1 MGRTAPVNGLIWVIA
16 FMLFAAACDRPDER
30 MYPIGPGVK
39 ASFVIYF
46 NTGVTQ
52 EQINNFSEH
61 VLSRPRADGRGADH
75 REGVRT
81 FLRLSSVQGHEAIA
95 ITFFPS
101 ATTEQRST
109 LIQDVKASS
118 VVYKVLED
126 VVPADIKKL

>member
-1 MGRTAPVNGLIWVIA
+1 MGRTASVSGLIVIA
-16 FMLFAAACDRPDER
+16 LVLFASACNRPDER
-30 MYPIGPGVK
+30 MYPIGPDVK

-46 NTGVTQ
+46 NSNVTE
-52 EQINNFSEH
+52 EQIADFVKH
-61 VLSRPRADGRGADH
+61 VLSRPRADGRGADNP
-75 REGVRT
+75 EGVQT

-101 ATTEQRST
+101 ATPEQRAT
-109 LIQDVKASS
+109 LIRDVKASP